1 MTEWLNGIVGEA
13 VAPYVS
19 FAIALIIVLI
29 LIAILF
35 RIIKAFTGGKFGNV
49 HQNRLRIIE
58 GMALEGKRRL
68 VIVRRDNIE
77 HLLLIGGEND
87 LVIEQGIQR
96 QTAQPASMARATK
109 TVPAAAQKTM
119 APQNTPKSEQQKTPP
134 PQSPPP
140 PAQQQTPQQPA
151 AQQPAAQPQNTPKP
165 APQPA
170 AQANSTAKVPT
181 QASATAKP
189 TNSSANPAQ
198 SPPKPND
205 SAKIKEMEQLL
216 DQLAGD

>member
-96 QTAQPASMARATK
+96 QPAPVTRATK
-109 TVPAAAQKTM
+109 TAPSATQKMM
-119 APQNTPKSEQQKTPP
+119 APQDTPKPTQQKTAP

-140 PAQQQTPQQPA
+140 PAQQPA

-170 AQANSTAKVPT
+170 AQANSTAKAPT